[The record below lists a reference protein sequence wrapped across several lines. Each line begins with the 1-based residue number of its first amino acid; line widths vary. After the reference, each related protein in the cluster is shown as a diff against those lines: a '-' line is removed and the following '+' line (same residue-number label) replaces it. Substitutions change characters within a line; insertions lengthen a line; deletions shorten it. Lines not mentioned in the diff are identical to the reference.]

1 MLFNILNNTSLIRKK
16 QLVLWSM
23 WEKFYLD
30 NIINSLSR
38 SGIRMHADISIP
50 NTLHERWT
58 AQYIFHVRSL

>member
-23 WEKFYLD
+23 WEKYYLD

-38 SGIRMHADISIP
+38 DQGSGCMLIFQFQILYMKDGLLNIS
-50 NTLHERWT
+50 
-58 AQYIFHVRSL
+58 FM